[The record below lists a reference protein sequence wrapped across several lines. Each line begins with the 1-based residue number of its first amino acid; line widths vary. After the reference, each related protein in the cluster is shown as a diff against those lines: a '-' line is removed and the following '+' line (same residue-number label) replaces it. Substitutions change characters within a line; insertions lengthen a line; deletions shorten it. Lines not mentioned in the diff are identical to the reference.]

1 MRARYPNSY
10 KNSDLLISCYY
21 DLSAL
26 SHLRHVLLQP
36 VQDSLF
42 KSGDIALADA
52 HDIRHLLLRLF
63 RAAAQPEAQ
72 AHDLLFPCGEL
83 GEGAGEHLPLDR
95 LLDGAIHHVALR
107 AEDIRKQ
114 QLVSVP
120 VGVERLV
127 KADLGLLRR
136 GLAQVHEYLIFNA
149 ARGVGRE
156 LDVLVAAVGVHR
168 LDEPDRTD
176 GDEVFDVDAGIF
188 KPARD
193 VGDKPQ
199 VVLNERAQARNLGG
213 TAKAAFRPKAGREA
227 AFLTIRRSERFR

>member
-1 MRARYPNSY
+1 MGYPEG
-10 KNSDLLISCYY
+10 L
-21 DLSAL
+21 
-26 SHLRHVLLQP
+26 
-36 VQDSLF
+36 
-42 KSGDIALADA
+42 GD
-52 HDIRHLLLRLF
+52 LLLRVF
-63 RAAAQPEAQ
+63 PAAAEPEA
-72 AHDLLFPCGEL
+72 HGHNDPFPFLKRVDGSVETAAL
-83 GEGAGEHLPLDR
+83 ILALKVAVDILR
-95 LLDGAIHHVALR
+95 LA
-107 AEDIRKQ
+107 AEDIGEQ
-114 QLVSVP
+114 QLVAVP

-136 GLAQVHEYLIFNA
+136 SLAQMHEYLIFNA

-156 LDVLVAAVGVHR
+156 LDVLVAAVRVHC